1 MVMSAVSRTTP
12 LALSARAAVRSA
24 AVPTSAAAVPAA
36 IDAVD
41 TVSCASPCTNSRTG
55 SSGSPGSCSSSGSPD
70 SSPYPVCS
78 ACSISVTG
86 SPTAA
91 SSASACTGSS
101 DSAMTRAVSTLT
113 IRRFI
118 VLSFS
123 SSRPRA
129 LLRAP
134 QGNEFSPHGTYATI
148 MPYNAEKSKR
158 KCIKMYIT
166 CT

>member
-36 IDAVD
+36 IAAVD
-41 TVSCASPCTNSRTG
+41 TVSCASPYTNSRTG
-55 SSGSPGSCSSSGSPD
+55 SS
-70 SSPYPVCS
+70 
-78 ACSISVTG
+78 G

-129 LLRAP
+129 LPRAP
-134 QGNEFSPHGTYATI
+134 QGNEFSPHGTYTTV
-148 MPYNAEKSKR
+148 MPYNTAKSKR
-158 KCIKMYIT
+158 KCI
-166 CT
+166 

>member
-1 MVMSAVSRTTP
+1 MLPEYSTSFSSLRLPPTLSAIWMSASSVVSP
-12 LALSARAAVRSA
+12 
-24 AVPTSAAAVPAA
+24 AVPAA
-36 IDAVD
+36 IAAVD

-55 SSGSPGSCSSSGSPD
+55 SSGSPGSCSSSGSPG
-70 SSPYPVCS
+70 SSPSPVCS
-78 ACSISVTG
+78 ACLISVTG

-101 DSAMTRAVSTLT
+101 DSAMTRAISTLT

-129 LLRAP
+129 LPRAP
-134 QGNEFSPHGTYATI
+134 QGNEFSPHGTYTTI
-148 MPYNAEKSKR
+148 MPYNAAKSKR
-158 KCIKMYIT
+158 KCI
-166 CT
+166 

>member
-1 MVMSAVSRTTP
+1 MSPGTV
-12 LALSARAAVRSA
+12 LS
-24 AVPTSAAAVPAA
+24 PAVPAA
-36 IDAVD
+36 IAAVD

-55 SSGSPGSCSSSGSPD
+55 SSGSPGSCSSSGSPG
-70 SSPYPVCS
+70 SSPSPVCSSGSPGSSPFPVCSSSGSPGSSPFPVCS
-78 ACSISVTG
+78 ACLISVTG

-101 DSAMTRAVSTLT
+101 DSAMTRAISTLT

-129 LLRAP
+129 LPRAP
-134 QGNEFSPHGTYATI
+134 QWNEFSPHGTYTTI

-158 KCIKMYIT
+158 KCI
-166 CT
+166 